1 MRRTSADVAREAGVS
16 RATVSYVLN
25 NTPSQTISPGTRA
38 AVLDAARR
46 LGYQPHPGARALRM
60 GRGDAVLF
68 PLPGVAMTYVFAEVI
83 DACSAALI
91 ARGLTLVT
99 DFTRYPTP
107 KAQAEAWLRLYPAA
121 VIDLTLRRD
130 DPALER
136 LRQAGV
142 PLVSAAVEGQ
152 PDHMSAQDVISDRAR
167 QKQISYLISRG
178 YRKLAFAI
186 PSGDRLA
193 HFDRRR
199 QTAYERFAQEA
210 GGALT
215 FRDVE
220 LERQSMYDAVTEWGD
235 GNSPPD
241 AICAYN
247 DELAIG
253 LLGVLSEAGV
263 RVPQDL
269 AVIGV
274 DDLPLASI
282 VSPTL
287 TTVTWT
293 VQELGESLAA
303 TTTAL
308 LDDGAASLRFAVPEM
323 RVIERGSA

>member
-1 MRRTSADVAREAGVS
+1 MRVTSADVAREAGVS

-25 NTPSQTISPGTRA
+25 DAPSQTISSSTRV

-68 PLPGVAMTYVFAEVI
+68 PLSGVSMTHVFAEVI
-83 DACSAALI
+83 NACSTALI
-91 ARGLTLVT
+91 AHGLTLVT

-107 KAQAEAWLRLYPAA
+107 EARADAWLRLYPAA

-130 DPALER
+130 DPVLQR
-136 LRQAGV
+136 LRRAGV

-152 PDHMSAQDVISDRAR
+152 PDDRSAQDVISDRAR
-167 QKQISYLISRG
+167 EAQISYLARRG
-178 YRKLAFAI
+178 HRNLAFAI
-186 PSGDRLA
+186 PPGDRRA

-199 QTAYERFAQEA
+199 QASYERFAAEA
-210 GGALT
+210 GAALT
-215 FRDVE
+215 FWNVE
-220 LERQSMYDAVTEWGD
+220 LERASLREAVAEWRNGR
-235 GNSPPD
+235 SRPD

-253 LLGVLSEAGV
+253 LLGVLSQAGV
-263 RVPQDL
+263 RVPTDL

-274 DDLPLASI
+274 DDLPLASV
-282 VSPTL
+282 VSPSL

-293 VQELGESLAA
+293 VQELGESLASSA
-303 TTTAL
+303 RAL
-308 LDDGAASLRFAVPEM
+308 IDRGAASLCFAVPRM
-323 RVIERGSA
+323 RVIERDSA